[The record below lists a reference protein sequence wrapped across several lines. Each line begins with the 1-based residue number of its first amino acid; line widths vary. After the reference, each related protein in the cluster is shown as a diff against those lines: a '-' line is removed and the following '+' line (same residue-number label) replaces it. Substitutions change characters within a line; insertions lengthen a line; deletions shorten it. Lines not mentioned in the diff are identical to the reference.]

1 MFPFFLILGGQDS
14 IKTRDN
20 LWTNMMTAV
29 AGGVGLSHYQV
40 LPYQRLACDAR
51 KGSALFPGW
60 SKFSQKIWWQRW
72 HEVLACRTT
81 KCCRTRDWL
90 VVQKKAALCIRDGAN
105 SVKIYDDSGGTRCS
119 LPHYQVLPFRDWPV
133 TQERAALW
141 IRGGANSV
149 KKYDDSGGMRC
160 FPVALPSV
168 AVSEIGRFCIRSG
181 ENNSKEQ

>member
-14 IKTRDN
+14 IKTRDD

-29 AGGVGLSHYQV
+29 AGGVGLSQYQV

-81 KCCRTRDWL
+81 KCCRTRDWP

-105 SVKIYDDSGGTRCS
+105 SFKICTIYVWWQWR
-119 LPHYQVLPFRDWPV
+119 HEV
-133 TQERAALW
+133 
-141 IRGGANSV
+141 
-149 KKYDDSGGMRC
+149 
-160 FPVALPSV
+160 FPSRTIPSV

-181 ENNSKEQ
+181 ANNSKEQ